1 MESHTETGGDALRYL
16 ICWMKRRGGAALQ
29 YLGGCAICPLQQF
42 VKVDHKNVPITLKI
56 LNSEKTIFAIFVS
69 LKTLKRIT
77 LEPMAH
83 GPSRNY
89 DVQHFQ

>member
-1 MESHTETGGDALRYL
+1 MLEEEERWSYTSVSGGLCY
-16 ICWMKRRGGAALQ
+16 
-29 YLGGCAICPLQQF
+29 CPLQQF
-42 VKVDHKNVPITLKI
+42 VKLDHTNVPITLKI
-56 LNSEKTIFAIFVS
+56 LNCEKTIFAIFVS
-69 LKTLKRIT
+69 LKTLKRIA